1 MPESAP
7 EAAAAKATA
16 AIVGAGT
23 GFGEPRL
30 ERAGL
35 GNKAGA
41 DWPEFVYAPQ

>member
-16 AIVGAGT
+16 TTVGAGT
-23 GFGEPRL
+23 GFGEPVL

-35 GNKAGA
+35 GNKTSA
-41 DWPEFVYAPQ
+41 DWPEFVYTPQ